1 MSKKKT
7 NVLVLIILLSYAVV
21 GFWIGYFIGQNK
33 TEQLYNSYPVARAI
47 KLLDSY
53 YIIKFSPEE
62 LNALQH
68 VAIKAI
74 LQYLDPYSYFFPPL
88 SAKSYTSTS
97 RSELIE
103 KKIID
108 NNIGYIKVPRFI
120 SGKTYLDIKQTVVNF
135 NQQNIQGLIIDLRD
149 NPGGDATETIKTA
162 NLFLEKGK
170 IIITFKFRS
179 PYPEEIYYAKEK
191 NIFDKPVVI
200 LINGNSASASEIFS
214 GALRDNKRAVLV
226 GTKTFGKGC
235 GQEIFSFDDGSM
247 LGLTAFKFYLPGGT
261 CPQGIGIE
269 PDIIVDDATL
279 QLDKAIEILKSK
291 ISPAKR
297 D

>member
-1 MSKKKT
+1 MSEKT
-7 NVLVLIILLSYAVV
+7 NKVLILIILLSYAAV

-47 KLLDSY
+47 KLLDHY

-74 LQYLDPYSYFFPPL
+74 LQYLDPYSYLVTPSSTKS
-88 SAKSYTSTS
+88 SAF
-97 RSELIE
+97 RSESI
-103 KKIID
+103 KTKIIN
-108 NNIGYIKVPRFI
+108 NNIGYIKVPHFV
-120 SGKTYLDIKQTVVNF
+120 SGKTYQYIKQTVINS
-135 NQQNIQGLIIDLRD
+135 NQLNIQGLIIDLRD
-149 NPGGDATETIKTA
+149 NPGGDATETIKIA

-179 PYPEEIYYAKEK
+179 SYPEEIYYAKEK

-200 LINGNSASASEIFS
+200 LINGNSASASELFS

-235 GQEIFSFDDGSM
+235 GQMTFLLNGGSI
-247 LGLTAFKFYLPGGT
+247 LGLTTFRFYLPGGT

-269 PDIIVDDATL
+269 PDIIVNDATL

-291 ISPAKR
+291 ISPPKA